1 MLNKEDFKDFEAM
14 TEKTKTFH
22 PVNSSLSQVN
32 KSYFK
37 EAYSDFILINIP
49 LQLYKKTS
57 LKSSQYLD
65 ALALF
70 SLITSEI
77 FQVTHRY
84 RYQFVR
90 EVMTDTWSIKEI
102 IQFAI
107 LGIPKG
113 MKKCSSYFYCF

>member
-1 MLNKEDFKDFEAM
+1 MSLVLKMLNKEDFKDFEAM
-14 TEKTKTFH
+14 TEKTKTFS

-65 ALALF
+65 ALVLF

-90 EVMTDTWSIKEI
+90 EVMTDT
-102 IQFAI
+102 
-107 LGIPKG
+107 
-113 MKKCSSYFYCF
+113 